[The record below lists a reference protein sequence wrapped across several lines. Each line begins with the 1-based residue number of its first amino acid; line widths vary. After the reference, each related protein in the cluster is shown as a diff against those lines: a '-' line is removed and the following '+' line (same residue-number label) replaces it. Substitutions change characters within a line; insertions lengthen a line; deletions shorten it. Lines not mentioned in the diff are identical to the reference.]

1 MKVYFY
7 EIIAQIK
14 NICITQRNIFDKMF
28 EKNIHTKHKH
38 ERVHRVGKVGR
49 FTIYVGK
56 SV

>member
-1 MKVYFY
+1 MPIVSVMRKST
-7 EIIAQIK
+7 
-14 NICITQRNIFDKMF
+14 NICIIQRNIFDKMF